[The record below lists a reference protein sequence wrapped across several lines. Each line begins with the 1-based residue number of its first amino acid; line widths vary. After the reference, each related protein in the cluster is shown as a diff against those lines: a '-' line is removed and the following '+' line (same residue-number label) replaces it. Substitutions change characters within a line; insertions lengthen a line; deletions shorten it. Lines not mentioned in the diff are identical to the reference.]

1 MTVATTQ
8 STRGYIPVA
17 ITVAMAEATRG
28 FAFAVTL
35 TVFIVIAFVLQ
46 KADSLREL
54 K

>member
-8 STRGYIPVA
+8 STRGYIA

-28 FAFAVTL
+28 SAFAVTL
-35 TVFIVIAFVLQ
+35 TVFIVTAFVLQ